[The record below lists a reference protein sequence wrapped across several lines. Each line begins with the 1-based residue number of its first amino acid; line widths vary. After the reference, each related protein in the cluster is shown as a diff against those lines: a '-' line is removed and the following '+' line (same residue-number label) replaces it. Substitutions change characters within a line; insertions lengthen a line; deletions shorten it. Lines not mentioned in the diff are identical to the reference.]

1 MPLASKTIPIF
12 SIRVYLVLKGYC
24 GLINREHGG
33 AEYVFW
39 DTYGAL
45 TLSARKTHENI
56 LSASGT
62 DCVAAGTFPCVVSIS
77 SASLAANTTASAVA
91 VAAGKANH
99 VVAAPLQES
108 LPSFSMQLRG
118 RSKSISFVP
127 PYTTSTITLT
137 LSTPTFPVHT

>member
-1 MPLASKTIPIF
+1 M
-12 SIRVYLVLKGYC
+12 
-24 GLINREHGG
+24 INREHGG

-45 TLSARKTHENI
+45 TLSARKTHEKI

-77 SASLAANTTASAVA
+77 SAILAANTTASAVA

-108 LPSFSMQLRG
+108 LPSFSMFSVGHIFVTEAKTSQL
-118 RSKSISFVP
+118 
-127 PYTTSTITLT
+127 YTYIFTIKK
-137 LSTPTFPVHT
+137 